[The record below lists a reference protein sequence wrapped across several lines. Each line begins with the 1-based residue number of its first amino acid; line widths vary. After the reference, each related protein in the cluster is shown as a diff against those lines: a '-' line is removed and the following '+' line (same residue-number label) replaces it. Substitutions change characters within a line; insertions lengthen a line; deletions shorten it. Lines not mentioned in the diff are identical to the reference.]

1 MLTNDF
7 RMLVDEALDKKSI
20 DEGDVTTL
28 VRTIFADGVTS
39 RDQVDVLIA
48 LDRAVPVHCDAW
60 GDFLVR
66 HVVDFAVWASRPTG
80 LIDRDAAHWLVTT
93 LSAGE
98 GPTQNAMKIAFEI
111 VREAESCD
119 ESLVTFAMR
128 NSDGVRARHSVC
140 ERAALVS

>member
-7 RMLVDEALDKKSI
+7 RMIVDEALDKKSI
-20 DEGDVTTL
+20 DENDVKNMARN
-28 VRTIFADGVTS
+28 VFSDGVAS

-48 LDRAVPVHCDAW
+48 LDRAVPVQCIEW

-66 HVVDFAVWASRPTG
+66 NVVDFTVWASRPTG

-93 LSAGE
+93 LSAGD

-119 ESLVTFAMR
+119 EALVTFAMR
-128 NSDGVRARHSVC
+128 NGEGVKARYSVC